1 MSDRLSRRVF
11 LRRGAL
17 GVGAVALLAACGPV
31 APSQPAP
38 TTAPPA
44 TAVPAAAA
52 TPSGTVAA
60 AAPTSA
66 TRSGGGGPLSLLWWQ
81 APTILNAHL
90 SLATK
95 DVGAVRMYSEP
106 LADFNARNELV
117 PILAAEIPSVG
128 NGGVAR
134 DGSSVTWKLKR
145 GVKWH
150 DGQPFTAADVAF
162 TFRYLREPATS
173 VVPRCSSVRSQ
184 M

>member
-1 MSDRLSRRVF
+1 MNDRLSRRVF

-38 TTAPPA
+38 TTAPAATAPPA

-106 LADFNARNELV
+106 LADFNARNRNPERRQWRRRSLR
-117 PILAAEIPSVG
+117 LQRHMEAQARRQ
-128 NGGVAR
+128 VA
-134 DGSSVTWKLKR
+134 
-145 GVKWH
+145 
-150 DGQPFTAADVAF
+150 
-162 TFRYLREPATS
+162 
-173 VVPRCSSVRSQ
+173 
-184 M
+184 